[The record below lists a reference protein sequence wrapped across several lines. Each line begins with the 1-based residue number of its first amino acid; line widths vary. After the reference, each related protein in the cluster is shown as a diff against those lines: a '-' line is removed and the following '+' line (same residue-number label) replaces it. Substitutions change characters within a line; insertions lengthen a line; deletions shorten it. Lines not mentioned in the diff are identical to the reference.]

1 MATFQ
6 QQKRP
11 QNTKKKPQKSKF
23 TQYNENNNENIFFQ
37 TDFFQ
42 RNIDFKYIKVKI
54 IFRVFKSDIIYFLI
68 EFYTYL
74 EN

>member
-37 TDFFQ
+37 TDFFKEILTS
-42 RNIDFKYIKVKI
+42 N
-54 IFRVFKSDIIYFLI
+54 
-68 EFYTYL
+68 T
-74 EN
+74 